1 MHETN
6 WYIIYTKPGEEKK
19 LCDLLTSKGIPNYC
33 PLNKS
38 NQGWIERRHI
48 LYHPLF
54 PCYVFVRLSTI
65 NLPIVKSLAGVINIV
80 HWGAGYALIPDEEI
94 TAMKDFL
101 EEYSSI
107 KVEKTPVK
115 KNDRVRIIYGPLV
128 VMEGDVFEVK
138 NSPVSVIMPS
148 LGCVLVAQERKRV
161 ANVAYNSSGGQVASE
176 RKIS

>member
-6 WYIIYTKPGEEKK
+6 WYIIYTRPGEEKK
-19 LCDLLTSKGIPNYC
+19 LSDLLTGKGIPNYC

-38 NQGWIERRHI
+38 NQGWIEPRII
-48 LYHPLF
+48 LYRPLF

-65 NLPIVKSLAGVINIV
+65 NLSIIKSLAGVINIV
-80 HWGAGYALIPDEEI
+80 HWGADYALIPDEEI
-94 TAMKDFL
+94 EAMKDFL

-107 KVEKTPVK
+107 RVEKTPVK
-115 KNDRVRIIYGPLV
+115 KKDHVHVVYGPLV
-128 VMEGDVFEVK
+128 VLEGDVFEVR
-138 NSPVSVIMPS
+138 NSPVSVILPS